1 MFARG
6 VDFTSASTILVGNFD
21 VYRCSLYVILE
32 DGHYIWSFYKKYMN
46 NAKHTALFKQFQ
58 NFLPKS

>member
-1 MFARG
+1 MVRYMCLCA
-6 VDFTSASTILVGNFD
+6 ANMLVYYLH
-21 VYRCSLYVILE
+21 VYRCSHYVKLE